1 MMANDY
7 LMTDLCTERH
17 LALKV
22 YCKAYFSKLQTGLF
36 GLTLNRT
43 VLY

>member
-7 LMTDLCTERH
+7 LMTDIWAERH

-22 YCKAYFSKLQTGLF
+22 YCRAYFSELQTGLF
-36 GLTLNRT
+36 GLTLKRT